1 MLSKELKDVLKIQ
14 KKKLERY
21 IELKNKIFSQVITK
35 INNHA
40 KLGLT
45 HCVYT
50 VPHIVYGFPS
60 YDISDVRTFLINKL
74 IADGFRTILMNNGN
88 IYISWDIK
96 DVTLVQS
103 GRI

>member
-1 MLSKELKDVLKIQ
+1 MLSKELKDVLKLQ
-14 KKKLERY
+14 KKKLDRY
-21 IELKNKIFSQVITK
+21 TELQNKIFSQVITK

-50 VPHIVYGFPS
+50 VPHIVYGYPS
-60 YDISDVRTFLINKL
+60 YNISDIRTFLVNKL
-74 IADGFRTILMNNGN
+74 TTDGFRAILMSNGN
-88 IYISWDIK
+88 IYISWNIK
-96 DVTLVQS
+96 DVTLVQT